1 MPNDLNKIIEISS
14 KAATQKITNE
24 MIAGNN
30 LALQTL
36 LEKHNVNLKPFPE
49 EVLKKLAK
57 LSEKVLSKL
66 TSSDDLSKK
75 VYQSIINY
83 RNNSIKRSEISE
95 KKYLES
101 RSKYI
106 SYEN

>member
-1 MPNDLNKIIEISS
+1 
-14 KAATQKITNE
+14 

-36 LEKHNVNLKPFPE
+36 LKKHNVKLKPFPD

-57 LSEKVLSKL
+57 LSEKVMSKL

-75 VYQSIINY
+75 VYQSIINF
-83 RNNSIKRSEISE
+83 RNASIKRSEISE
-95 KKYLES
+95 KKFLDS

-106 SYEN
+106 KYE